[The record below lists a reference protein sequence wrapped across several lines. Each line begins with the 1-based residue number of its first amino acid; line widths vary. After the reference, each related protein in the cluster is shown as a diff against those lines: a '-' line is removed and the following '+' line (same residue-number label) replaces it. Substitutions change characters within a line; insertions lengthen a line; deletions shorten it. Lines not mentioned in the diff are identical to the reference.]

1 LIFTLFP
8 FQWVLDTKQGSQI
21 PDIPTFQV
29 SVKGSDSGS
38 FGGAKLNGTNFRKW
52 KRLMATHLRCMHKMG
67 HVTGVTKAP
76 SPEDIVAYNK
86 WDDDDGLVMSVLWK
100 AMNEEIIDLVEACD
114 TAHAIWLTLEGLYTN
129 DSDFIQVH
137 ELMCTAL
144 AIHQDGQP
152 VAHYFTKLK
161 NIWAEIDVKRPC
173 MIKNQEDIVWYQQE
187 KKLERVHHF
196 LKGLDAKH
204 NSAK

>member
-1 LIFTLFP
+1 M
-8 FQWVLDTKQGSQI
+8 
-21 PDIPTFQV
+21 
-29 SVKGSDSGS
+29 
-38 FGGAKLNGTNFRKW
+38 R
-52 KRLMATHLRCMHKMG
+52 

-76 SPEDIVAYNK
+76 SPEDIVAHTK

-100 AMNEEIIDLVEACD
+100 AMNDEIVDLVEACA
-114 TAHAIWLTLEGLYTN
+114 TAQAIWETLTSLFAN

-161 NIWAEIDVKRPC
+161 NI
-173 MIKNQEDIVWYQQE
+173 
-187 KKLERVHHF
+187 
-196 LKGLDAKH
+196 
-204 NSAK
+204 